1 MLEQMTGY
9 QCQNAKAF
17 DPTQTQQE
25 PENVMTESLPPDS
38 LPPVLRTARLA
49 LRPFASTDAGN
60 LLRVF
65 ADPEVVRYWSTGAW
79 TDIAQAE
86 AMIAEAQQAYRD
98 GGLYRY
104 AIALL
109 DTDQLIGICNLR
121 GFFEQNRRCE
131 LGYALA
137 RGHWGRGY
145 AAEALEAL
153 LGHAFHE
160 LDINRIEA
168 DIDPRNEASA
178 RLLEK
183 LGFRREGYMPER
195 WIVHGEK
202 ADTAFYGLLRR
213 YWNEHESSRS
223 SVHATG

>member
-1 MLEQMTGY
+1 MPPDL
-9 QCQNAKAF
+9 
-17 DPTQTQQE
+17 
-25 PENVMTESLPPDS
+25 LPPM
-38 LPPVLRTARLA
+38 LRTARLA
-49 LRPFASTDAGN
+49 LRPFSDADAAD
-60 LLRVF
+60 LLGIF
-65 ADPEVVRYWSTGAW
+65 GDPEVVRYWSTGVW

-86 AMIAEAQQAYRD
+86 AMIAEARQAYRD

-104 AIALL
+104 AIALR
-109 DTDQLIGICNLR
+109 DTDRLIGVCNLR

-137 RGHWGRGY
+137 RDHWGRGY

-160 LDINRIEA
+160 LDMNRIEA

-213 YWNEHESSRS
+213 YWDERGTSARP
-223 SVHATG
+223 SVRPPTLPLEP

>member
-1 MLEQMTGY
+1 MS
-9 QCQNAKAF
+9 
-17 DPTQTQQE
+17 DH
-25 PENVMTESLPPDS
+25 

-49 LRPFASTDAGN
+49 MRPFDTRDADD
-60 LLRVF
+60 LLGVF
-65 ADPEVVRYWSTGAW
+65 ADPEVVRYWSNGAW

-86 AMIAEAQQAYRD
+86 AMIAEARQGYRE
-98 GGLYRY
+98 GGVLRY

-109 DTDQLIGICNLR
+109 DSDRLIGICNLR
-121 GFFEQNRRCE
+121 GFFAQNRRCE

-137 RGHWGRGY
+137 RAHWGKGY

-153 LGHAFHE
+153 LEQAFDQ
-160 LDINRIEA
+160 LDLNRIEA
-168 DIDPRNEASA
+168 DIDPRNTASA
-178 RLLEK
+178 RLLEG

-213 YWNEHESSRS
+213 YWDERAAIRS
-223 SVHATG
+223 SAHAAG

>member
-1 MLEQMTGY
+1 MS
-9 QCQNAKAF
+9 A
-17 DPTQTQQE
+17 
-25 PENVMTESLPPDS
+25 SLPPVS

-49 LRPFASTDAGN
+49 LRPFSDADAAD
-60 LLRVF
+60 LLGIF
-65 ADPEVVRYWSTGAW
+65 GDPEVVRYWSTGAW
-79 TDIAQAE
+79 TGIAQAE
-86 AMIAEAQQAYRD
+86 AMIAEARQTYRD

-104 AIALL
+104 AIALRE
-109 DTDQLIGICNLR
+109 TDRLIGVCNLR
-121 GFFEQNRRCE
+121 GFFDQNRRCE

-137 RGHWGRGY
+137 RDHWGQGY
-145 AAEALEAL
+145 AGEALEAL
-153 LGHAFHE
+153 LGHAFHV
-160 LDINRIEA
+160 LDLNRIEA

-213 YWNEHESSRS
+213 YWDERGTSERP
-223 SVHATG
+223 SVRPPTLPLEP

>member
-1 MLEQMTGY
+1 MLKQLTSH
-9 QCQNAKAF
+9 QCHNAKAF
-17 DPTQTQQE
+17 DLTQTEHKPE
-25 PENVMTESLPPDS
+25 PEMPDL
-38 LPPVLRTARLA
+38 LPPVLHTARLV
-49 LRPFASTDAGN
+49 LRPFAGTDAED

-86 AMIAEAQQAYRD
+86 AMIAETRQAYRE

-104 AIALL
+104 AIALR
-109 DTDQLIGICNLR
+109 DTDRLIGICNLR

-137 RGHWGRGY
+137 QAHWGHGY

-153 LGHAFHE
+153 LEHAFGQ
-160 LDINRIEA
+160 LDLNRIEA

-178 RLLEK
+178 RLLER

-202 ADTAFYGLLRR
+202 ADTAFYGLLKR
-213 YWNEHESSRS
+213 YWIERTGSRS
-223 SVHATG
+223 SAHATA

>member
-1 MLEQMTGY
+1 MST
-9 QCQNAKAF
+9 
-17 DPTQTQQE
+17 
-25 PENVMTESLPPDS
+25 SLPPI
-38 LPPVLRTARLA
+38 LRTPRLV
-49 LRPFASTDAGN
+49 LRPFERSDSPD

-65 ADPEVVRYWSTGAW
+65 ADADVVRYWSSGAW

-86 AMIAEAQQAYRD
+86 AMIADAHQSYLD

-104 AIALL
+104 AIALA
-109 DTDQLIGICNLR
+109 DTNRLIGICNLR
-121 GFFEQNRRCE
+121 GHFEQNRRCE
-131 LGYALA
+131 LGYALGRA
-137 RGHWGRGY
+137 HWGQGY
-145 AAEALEAL
+145 AGEALEAL
-153 LGHAFHE
+153 LDHAFHA

-213 YWNEHESSRS
+213 YWDERAATHSSA
-223 SVHATG
+223 HATG

>member
-1 MLEQMTGY
+1 M
-9 QCQNAKAF
+9 
-17 DPTQTQQE
+17 
-25 PENVMTESLPPDS
+25 PPI
-38 LPPVLRTARLA
+38 LRTSRLV
-49 LRPFASTDAGN
+49 LRPFENDDAAD

-65 ADPEVVRYWSTGAW
+65 AEPDVVRYWSSSAW

-86 AMIAEAQQAYRD
+86 AMIAEARQAYRD
-98 GGLYRY
+98 GGLARY
-104 AIALL
+104 AIALAG
-109 DTDQLIGICNLR
+109 TNRLIGICNLR

-131 LGYALA
+131 LGYALGRA
-137 RGHWGRGY
+137 YWGQGF

-153 LGHAFHE
+153 LDHAFHV

-183 LGFRREGYMPER
+183 LGFRKEGYMPER

-213 YWNEHESSRS
+213 YWDERTALHSSA
-223 SVHATG
+223 HATG